1 MGKKNQLDLFES
13 VYGTIDI
20 SDDEWYIIRTNL
32 RTLFKRSRRARR
44 SSQVS
49 LALQE
54 IKRSDDRMLF
64 EKHFI
69 QGQKIDKIAIDNYYD
84 ESTVRTYIHRATKEF
99 AAAYCDG
106 LLIKPFVE

>member
-1 MGKKNQLDLFES
+1 
-13 VYGTIDI
+13 
-20 SDDEWYIIRTNL
+20 
-32 RTLFKRSRRARR
+32 
-44 SSQVS
+44 
-49 LALQE
+49 
-54 IKRSDDRMLF
+54 MLF

-69 QGQKIDKIAIDNYYD
+69 QGQKIDKIALDNYYD